1 MDPYNA
7 TLVKKEVLAQGLE
20 ILRIA
25 PDQTPYR
32 FEAGQYTVLG
42 LLGSAPRAD
51 GSEPEDPD
59 PEQDRMIKRAYSIA
73 SGSNER
79 FLEFYV
85 VLVSSGSLT
94 PRLLALKEGDRL
106 WVSPKAVGVFTLESV
121 PPESGILLVATGTGL
136 APYISMLRSKIEG
149 ECGGTRRWAVLHGAR
164 RSWDL
169 GYRGELET
177 IRRRCPNFFYLPS
190 ITRPSPEDPWSGL
203 VGRVNDLLV
212 DGTFEE
218 RFGERL
224 DPARHHV
231 FLCGNP
237 GMVEAAVKQLGE
249 RGFSEWNRKKNSA
262 GTIHVERY
270 W

>member
-7 TLVKKEVLAQGLE
+7 TLVKKEVLAQGLV

-25 PDQTPYR
+25 PDETPYE

-42 LLGSAPRAD
+42 LLGSAQRAP
-51 GSEPEDPD
+51 GSEPEEPA
-59 PEQDRMIKRAYSIA
+59 PEPAKMVKRAYSIA

-85 VLVSSGSLT
+85 VLVTTGSLT

-106 WVSPKAVGVFTLESV
+106 WVSRKAVGVFTLDSV
-121 PPESGILLVATGTGL
+121 PPDAGILLVATGTGL
-136 APYISMLRSKIEG
+136 APYISMLRSKIDD
-149 ECGGTRRWAVLHGAR
+149 ECGGARRWAVLHGAR

-169 GYRGELET
+169 GYRNELET
-177 IRRRCPNFFYLPS
+177 IRRRCANFFYLPS
-190 ITRPSPEDPWSGL
+190 ITRPSEEDPWAGL
-203 VGRVNDLLV
+203 VGRVNQLLV
-212 DGTFEE
+212 NGAFEE

-224 DPARHHV
+224 DPSRHHV

-237 GMVEAAVKQLGE
+237 GMVEDAVKQLE
-249 RGFSEWNRKKNSA
+249 QRGFSEWNRKKNPG